1 MIEQLSANVEE
12 IKLWA
17 VNLLPE
23 DTDIIQP
30 GSVVKNIK
38 TPVNIRE
45 DLNLPKIFYD
55 DGIRHI
61 TYITLL
67 PNSYV
72 EWHNHEDMSYILY
85 KDGNHYLVPWEGGK
99 DYKTTHLVLETND
112 EAYYVFGDTTYKWVE
127 NKFEI
132 LDALHTLHRGSNP
145 GSTPIRF
152 LYFDYYE
159 N

>member
-1 MIEQLSANVEE
+1 MIEELVKHSEE

-17 VNLLPE
+17 ASLLPE
-23 DTDIIQP
+23 DSDISQP
-30 GSVVKNIK
+30 GATIKNLK
-38 TPVNIRE
+38 TPVSVRE
-45 DLNLPKIFYD
+45 DLNPPQLFFD
-55 DGIRHI
+55 SRIRHI

-72 EWHNHEDMSYILY
+72 EMHNHENASYVLVE
-85 KDGNHYLVPWEGGK
+85 DGNYYLVPWDGIE
-99 DYKTTHLVLETND
+99 YKTTHLVLETND
-112 EAYYVFGDTTYKWVE
+112 EAYFVFGDTRYTWVE

-132 LDALHTLHRGSNP
+132 LDALHTFHYAENP
-145 GSTPIRF
+145 ASTPIRF